1 MAWPPRV
8 TCKLAKYF
16 IVLESRRQWTNIM
29 DLLTKQTDPAPS
41 LRGRDSS
48 ERKAKQKWSQ
58 EHLLGEELE
67 PADSHSRIPKHIL
80 QCEGGIPKG
89 NTGCRET

>member
-29 DLLTKQTDPAPS
+29 DLLTKQTDPAPP
-41 LRGRDSS
+41 LRRRDSS

-58 EHLLGEELE
+58 EHVLGEELE
-67 PADSHSRIPKHIL
+67 PAGSHSRIPKQIL
-80 QCEGGIPKG
+80 QWESGIPKG
-89 NTGCRET
+89 STGCGET